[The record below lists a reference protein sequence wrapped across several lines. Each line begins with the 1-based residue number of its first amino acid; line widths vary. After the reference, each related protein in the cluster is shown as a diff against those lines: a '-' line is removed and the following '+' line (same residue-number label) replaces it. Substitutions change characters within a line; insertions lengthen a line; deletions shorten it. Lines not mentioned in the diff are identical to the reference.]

1 MILIFGHAEESTA
14 AARSWERLENF
25 SFHVR
30 ATWYSVHNRY
40 TERLPLCMTVMR
52 SPWHMSCVLICLF
65 CVRGL
70 VSAYCLVPSYP
81 AELLHTPFL
90 TKKQHARLWM
100 TRSHR
105 PPWFQWRALLQR
117 CLTMTCSNLYWS
129 LQTICRRQGWLFQIC
144 VICVR
149 WAPESGKI
157 PEMSGFVARA
167 YLCSSDPLHLD
178 GGLRNLRYH
187 DPALGGGISGP
198 NQKSA
203 AGFCLKDVVHTS
215 MCFSFWSQ
223 YIYIYLYV
231 CMYVCM

>member
-1 MILIFGHAEESTA
+1 MILIFGHAEESTAA

-40 TERLPLCMTVMR
+40 TERLTLCMTVMR

-90 TKKQHARLWM
+90 TNKQHERLWM

-144 VICVR
+144 VSYVSVEPPKVVR
-149 WAPESGKI
+149 YLKCQDLLQGHI
-157 PEMSGFVARA
+157 FVAVI
-167 YLCSSDPLHLD
+167 L
-178 GGLRNLRYH
+178 
-187 DPALGGGISGP
+187 
-198 NQKSA
+198 
-203 AGFCLKDVVHTS
+203 FTS
-215 MCFSFWSQ
+215 MVACATYATMMQRWEVEFPAPTKKVLQGFASKMLFTLPCASQWGQ
-223 YIYIYLYV
+223 YI
-231 CMYVCM
+231 